1 MKIIRGMN
9 LGAETL
15 NDFGAA
21 TSREWL
27 ETNGLGGFASSTAC
41 GSNTRRYHGLLISAL
56 NPPVD
61 RYLLLSRFEET
72 LIINDVQYPLST
84 NQFRMVVHPEG
95 YKWLI
100 SFGLRPFPIWTIQ
113 IGDLILERALF
124 MVHGEDTTVISYRLL
139 GAPDNAS
146 VRLECRPLFAYRHF
160 HQLQHE
166 NSDIYPNV
174 QIEQGVFRVQPYG
187 HLPRLSLYHNAA
199 EFAPGTDWYR
209 KFEYIEEMKR
219 GLDAYEDLFTY
230 GCLKFDLGSAFNSEI
245 SPGDDGPHAYVVATL
260 SGQAFYNSSE
270 IKRLEQG
277 ERDRRAALTE
287 ELSTKGSLAQ
297 NLTAAADQFIVKRSN
312 ASRSIIAGYHWFED
326 WGRDTFISLPG
337 LTLATK
343 RFDIAKEIL
352 LSFAKFF
359 NQGILPNRFPDANQE
374 PEYNTVDGT
383 LWYFN
388 AAYQYALYSRDFA
401 TIETEIYPHLVE
413 SIEWHIRGT
422 LYNIRVDYADGLLS
436 QGADGVALTWMDA
449 RINGVPVTP
458 RGGKPVEINA
468 LWHNALSIMAQF
480 ASKFRQ
486 TKEAERYERLALRA
500 RMSFNQ
506 VFWCEATRC
515 LYDCVDGDK
524 GDASI
529 RPNQVLAV
537 SLPFDLLPK
546 AKQRSVLRVV
556 EERLLTPYG
565 LRTLSPDDPR
575 YRPHYDGDSGVRDAS
590 YHQGTV
596 WPWLLGPYASA
607 YLKAFDRS
615 TRARRVVESLIVQF
629 TDHLREAGLG
639 QISEIFDGDAP
650 HTPRGC
656 IAQAWSVGEILRI
669 ILEELKL

>member
-15 NDFGAA
+15 NEFTAA

-61 RYLLLSRFEET
+61 RYLLLSRYEET
-72 LIINDVQYPLST
+72 LIVNDVEYPLST

-100 SFGLRPFPIWTIQ
+100 SFGLRPFPVWTIQ
-113 IGDLILERALF
+113 IGDLILERSLF
-124 MVHGEDTTVISYRLL
+124 MVHGQDTTVVSYRLL
-139 GAPDNAS
+139 AAPDNAS
-146 VRLECRPLFAYRHF
+146 VRLECRPLFAFRHF

-166 NSDIYPNV
+166 SSDISPNA
-174 QIEQGVFRVQPYG
+174 QIEQGVVRVQPYG
-187 HLPRLSLYHNAA
+187 HLPVLSLWHNGA
-199 EFAPGTDWYR
+199 EFTPNNDWYR
-209 KFEYIEEMKR
+209 KFEYIEELKR
-219 GLDAYEDLFTY
+219 GFDPYEDLFTY
-230 GCLKFDLGSAFNSEI
+230 GCLKFDLGAAFNSEI
-245 SPGDDGPHAYVVATL
+245 SPGDDGPHAYLVATL
-260 SGQAFYNSSE
+260 SSQGGYDRSE
-270 IKRLEQG
+270 IKRLEQS
-277 ERDRRAALTE
+277 ERDRRSLLTE
-287 ELSTKGSLAQ
+287 GLSTKDSLAQ
-297 NLTAAADQFIVKRSN
+297 DLTIAADQFIVKRSS

-343 RFDIAKEIL
+343 RFDVARDVL

-359 NQGILPNRFPDANQE
+359 NQGILPNRFPDAGQQ

-388 AAYQYALYSRDFA
+388 AAYQYALASRDFA
-401 TIETEIYPHLVE
+401 TVEAEIYPHLVE
-413 SIEWHIRGT
+413 SIEWHLRGT

-449 RINGVPVTP
+449 RVNGVPVTP

-506 VFWCEATRC
+506 IFWCEATRC
-515 LYDCVDGDK
+515 LYDCVDGEKRDT
-524 GDASI
+524 SI

-546 AKQRSVLRVV
+546 ARQRSVLRVV
-556 EERLLTPYG
+556 EEKLLTPFG

-575 YRPHYDGDSGVRDAS
+575 YCAHYDGDSVARDSA

-615 TRARRVVESLIVQF
+615 TRSRRVVESLIVNF
-629 TDHLREAGLG
+629 TDHLRQAGLG

-669 ILEELKL
+669 LLEELKL